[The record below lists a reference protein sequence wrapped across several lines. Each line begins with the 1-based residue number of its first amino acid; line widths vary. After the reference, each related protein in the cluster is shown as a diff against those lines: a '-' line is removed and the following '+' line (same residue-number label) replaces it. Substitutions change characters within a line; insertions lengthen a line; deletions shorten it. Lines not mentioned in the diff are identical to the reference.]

1 MLKTVRIV
9 PEDETRGGQS
19 ITFMLAIGAVR
30 QVCRLQTTFRT
41 NNQASSYLHKH
52 RTELE
57 RAARERFARGEL
69 EDGVISLTML

>member
-9 PEDETRGGQS
+9 PDDKSRGGQS

-30 QVCRLQTTFRT
+30 QVCRLQTTFQT
-41 NNQASSYLHKH
+41 PNQASSYLHKN

>member
-9 PEDETRGGQS
+9 PGDKSRGGQA

-30 QVCRLQTTFRT
+30 QLCCLQTTFQT
-41 NNQASSYLHKH
+41 ANQASSYLHKY

-69 EDGVISLTML
+69 EDGVINLTML